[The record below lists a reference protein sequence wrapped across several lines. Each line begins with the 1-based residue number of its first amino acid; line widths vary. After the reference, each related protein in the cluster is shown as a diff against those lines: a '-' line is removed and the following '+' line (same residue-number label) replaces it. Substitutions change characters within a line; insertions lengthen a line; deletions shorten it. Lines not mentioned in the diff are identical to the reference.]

1 MSSEF
6 NCSLM
11 HQFHRASQLAD
22 EAFST
27 AATPH
32 ELTPRQ
38 FVVLAATADH
48 DGLSQTNIVKL
59 TGIDRSTIA
68 DITRRMTQT
77 GLLSRERTKTD
88 ARAYSV
94 RITDQG
100 RAILKATRNTVR
112 EVDEALLNKLSP
124 SHREEFKQSLAELLQ

>member
-1 MSSEF
+1 MSNEF

-22 EAFST
+22 EAFSA
-27 AATPH
+27 AATQH

-48 DGLSQTNIVKL
+48 DGLSQTSIVKL

-77 GLLSRERTKTD
+77 GLLSRQRTKAD
-88 ARAYSV
+88 ARAYAV
-94 RITDQG
+94 RITEQG
-100 RAILKATRNTVR
+100 RTV
-112 EVDEALLNKLSP
+112 
-124 SHREEFKQSLAELLQ
+124 LAGC